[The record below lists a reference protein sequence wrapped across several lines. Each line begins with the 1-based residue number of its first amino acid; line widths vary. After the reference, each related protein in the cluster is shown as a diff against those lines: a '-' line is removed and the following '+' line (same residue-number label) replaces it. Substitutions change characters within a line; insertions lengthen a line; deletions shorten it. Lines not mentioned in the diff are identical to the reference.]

1 MRDCMFCKSCGCV
14 QSMACCLQKQTSSF
28 AVFDMDPTFDI
39 DADALEAA
47 FKQLQRRVH
56 PDSFYSKSK
65 LEAEYAL
72 QVICGSA

>member
-1 MRDCMFCKSCGCV
+1 MRDSMFCKSCGCV
-14 QSMACCLQKQTSSF
+14 QSIACCLQKQTNSF